1 MLQCWRDLFS
11 LSHTSCELFLQCF
24 IHGTDDGNMAFSEVC
39 LKNRLYWCEDMRMNS
54 KKMYQKC
61 INSIQI
67 FYPLHRFLFYEFVI
81 NEIRSRIWLNTYH
94 YESWMNVQKKK
105 IFSIQP
111 EFYFKILMYEMIR
124 SERCRISI
132 TSSLTLESLQVYF
145 RIKIIF

>member
-24 IHGTDDGNMAFSEVC
+24 IHGTDDGDLAFSEVC
-39 LKNRLYWCEDMRMNS
+39 LKNRLYWCEDMNMNS
-54 KKMYQKC
+54 KKNVSKMFVQMMHVYVVF
-61 INSIQI
+61 ILNSIQI

-105 IFSIQP
+105 IFSM
-111 EFYFKILMYEMIR
+111 EFSPNFILKY
-124 SERCRISI
+124 
-132 TSSLTLESLQVYF
+132 
-145 RIKIIF
+145 